1 MYIKKKKCE
10 RITRTV
16 YLANHY
22 NIHINVCA
30 FLKGVYIQFH
40 SYNNNNNI
48 TSLHET
54 IILGA

>member
-1 MYIKKKKCE
+1 MYKKKCE

-30 FLKGVYIQFH
+30 FLKGMYTQKRRFIH
-40 SYNNNNNI
+40 INNNNN

-54 IILGA
+54 I